1 MRTEAPQAQAV
12 KEPLFADGMAAF
24 AVFGILGGT
33 SFGVAIAQVSLMAYG
48 VAHLLCTLGASH
60 WAWRSASPPRRQA
73 VLLALTTFALG
84 PIGALGTLL
93 SVCLEGAFRPY
104 ASPFTDWYDRIFA
117 EEDELEND
125 AFLERLAI
133 GGDPVSGSIQLTSF
147 RDILA
152 FGSID
157 QKQAIIALIAR
168 RFTPAFAPA
177 LRLALE
183 DPIAAVRV
191 QAAAAAASIENRY
204 AQRAIELTRKA
215 ERYEATIEAERELA
229 THYADFAQSGL
240 VEEQRAAEAADQALA
255 HFDKVLARQP
265 NDSDALITSAKLLL
279 DKGDAKDAVRR
290 LERAMSVSGVEATTA
305 ALYVEAL
312 VQLGRFTDLRRAAR
326 AWAGRFRDGERDTE
340 RLNAALSLWVQ
351 RAAHA

>member
-1 MRTEAPQAQAV
+1 MTKDAPQAQTV
-12 KEPLFADGMAAF
+12 KEPLLADGMAAF
-24 AVFGILGGT
+24 VVVGILGGCAFT
-33 SFGVAIAQVSLMAYG
+33 VATGTLSIAAYG
-48 VAHLLCTLGASH
+48 VVRLICVAGTAH
-60 WAWRSASPPRRQA
+60 WAWRSATPPRRHTI
-73 VLLALTTFALG
+73 LLALMTFALG
-84 PIGALGTLL
+84 PVGALGSFL

-125 AFLERLAI
+125 AFLQRLAI
-133 GGDPVSGSIQLTSF
+133 GGDPVSGAIQLTSF

-152 FGSID
+152 FGTIE

-204 AQRAIELTRKA
+204 AQRSIELTRKA

-229 THYADFAQSGL
+229 AHYADFAQSGL

-265 NDSDALITSAKLLL
+265 NDTDALVTSARLLL
-279 DKGDAKDAVRR
+279 DKGDARDAVRR
-290 LERAMSVSGVEATTA
+290 LERAMSVSGVAAATA
-305 ALYVEAL
+305 ALYLEAL
-312 VQLGRFTDLRRAAR
+312 VQLGRFTDIRRAAR
-326 AWAGRFRDGERDTE
+326 AWTGRFRDGDRDTE